1 MLESICQMMAVDCV
15 VVDGSATA
23 IYGQLLTGINT
34 DIALAT
40 APAHIHEY

>member
-1 MLESICQMMAVDCV
+1 MMDVDCV

-23 IYGQLLTGINT
+23 MYGQLLTGINT

-40 APAHIHEY
+40 APAHRHGY